1 MTFEIE
7 AGGRKRIVEVSGS
20 NGMYN
25 AVLDGQVL
33 AVDAAQINGLWSLL
47 VNAAQSGSPD
57 ARSSTRSG
65 RSYEVAFGEQNGD
78 ELVVYVNRRA
88 VPVRLKAPSSDV
100 AGRRIPRR
108 ALDSGVQGTEA
119 RPGALNITAPMP
131 GRIVKVLVN
140 VGDRVAVRQGVAV
153 VEAMKMENEVRSP
166 RSGTVKEIRV
176 TQGALVEARAVL
188 MVVE

>member
-1 MTFEIE
+1 MTFEVE

-57 ARSSTRSG
+57 ARSTRSG

-88 VPVRLKAPSSDV
+88 VPVRLKTPSSDV

-108 ALDSGVQGTEA
+108 ALDSGVPGTEA
-119 RPGALNITAPMP
+119 RSGALNITAPMP
-131 GRIVKVLVN
+131 GRIVKLLVN

>member
-1 MTFEIE
+1 MTFEVE
-7 AGGRKRIVEVSGS
+7 AGGRTRIVEVRGS
-20 NGMYN
+20 NGTYN

-33 AVDAAQINGLWSLL
+33 AVDVAQINGLWSLL

-57 ARSSTRSG
+57 APSTRSG

-108 ALDSGVQGTEA
+108 ALDSVQSTEE
-119 RPGALNITAPMP
+119 RSGALNITAPMP

>member
-1 MTFEIE
+1 MTFEVE
-7 AGGRKRIVEVSGS
+7 AAGRKRIVEVSGS
-20 NGMYN
+20 NGMYD

-33 AVDAAQINGLWSLL
+33 AVDAARINGLWSFL
-47 VNAAQSGSPD
+47 VNTAQSGSPD
-57 ARSSTRSG
+57 VRSIRGG

-88 VPVRLKAPSSDV
+88 VPVRLKAPSSD
-100 AGRRIPRR
+100 GRRVPRR

-119 RPGALNITAPMP
+119 RSGALNITAPMP

-188 MVVE
+188 MVIE

>member
-7 AGGRKRIVEVSGS
+7 TGGQKRIVEVNGG

-25 AVLDGQVL
+25 AVLDGQIV
-33 AVDAAQINGLWSLL
+33 AMDAARINGLWSLL
-47 VNAAQSGSPD
+47 VSAAQSGSPD
-57 ARSSTRSG
+57 ARSIRAG
-65 RSYEVAFGEQNGD
+65 RSYEVAFGQQNGD

-88 VPVRLKAPSSDV
+88 VPVRFKAPSSDL
-100 AGRRIPRR
+100 AGRRIARQ
-108 ALDSGVQGTEA
+108 ALDSAVQGTDA
-119 RPGALNITAPMP
+119 PSGALNITAPMP
-131 GRIVKVLVN
+131 GRIVKMLVN
-140 VGDRVAVRQGVAV
+140 VGDRVAVGQGVAV

-188 MVVE
+188 VVVE